1 MKISTN
7 TTLYFNCII
16 QQDLCQHRPSAHI
29 TTRRSYMSIEEAWG
43 EFRACSR
50 ARKRSPRLV
59 ENGHGVRR
67 SAQLREPRTLQCFC
81 QVASAHLLRSWGDEA
96 VDEYGRTSRRRRLSQ
111 GRDLRWLNSSS
122 NALYELGTWHNNAM
136 AANGYSMKT
145 VWPETT
151 GCRVRGEVSSSDS
164 LRVNGAGD
172 SSGLPRG
179 RHHLGLTPHRVL
191 WVPKSPENLHDAIT
205 VDYSKESRSKCW
217 QGWYLVTW
225 SLVDGPVER
234 EKGGN

>member
-1 MKISTN
+1 MKIGTN

-50 ARKRSPRLV
+50 ACKRSPRLV

-67 SAQLREPRTLQCFC
+67 SAQRREPRTLQCFC

-151 GCRVRGEVSSSDS
+151 VDVEWGERCRAVI
-164 LRVNGAGD
+164 A
-172 SSGLPRG
+172 
-179 RHHLGLTPHRVL
+179 
-191 WVPKSPENLHDAIT
+191 W
-205 VDYSKESRSKCW
+205 
-217 QGWYLVTW
+217 GWMEQETRQDYLVDDTIW
-225 SLVDGPVER
+225 VWLPIECFESQNHQRISTMPRSPKVSVGKEMRRV
-234 EKGGN
+234 